1 MLNHFKWTGCF
12 FCLCQVSSSAA
23 GQGSRDTMFCTI
35 RLTRVWPVSELQ
47 DTKNRMEF
55 SDVCKRLL
63 ELACLA
69 AEKSVCY
76 SPCWTE
82 SYVFDHTHTKIQLQ
96 YQLIWNGTLGASP
109 ALLSLSAHSVGLW
122 FSLLK
127 QQPLFHS
134 EWIVTRVPW
143 VSQLLSHQTM
153 AQQNVSARST
163 DNLLEMYEHHL

>member
-55 SDVCKRLL
+55 SDVCKRPTS
-63 ELACLA
+63 APWA
-69 AEKSVCY
+69 G
-76 SPCWTE
+76 SPCCREVSLLFTMLSRILRVWP
-82 SYVFDHTHTKIQLQ
+82 HTHQDTTPVSAHPK
-96 YQLIWNGTLGASP
+96 LGASP
-109 ALLSLSAHSVGLW
+109 ALLSLSAHSVGPW

-127 QQPLFHS
+127 QQPP